1 MFVKEANV
9 IKKYFSRCIKKNYY
23 LTYFCTTNYSNVMKK
38 FLFSTLGVF
47 FTLSCIAQS
56 YDYSK
61 YLFPDVKYKTLI
73 VGADANYIN
82 PEQARQFNSSRTIF
96 NNSDNISFSNF
107 NFSRK
112 KNVYDYASLAFRFN
126 TYENS
131 KNESK
136 NNIYVNPS
144 LQLTRNATYYNSK
157 NQYIS
162 YLVDLDNYY
171 YAEKIYDQAST
182 KSLSTYLKTSIGIGK
197 GRLENVSVLVNA
209 QNLMKDLQEENPA
222 FQSLTENELFSL
234 ANKISQSSYRRI
246 FDQRKYSK
254 ALIKSIH
261 EWFEENGKSN
271 TLEQISLSTTIMD
284 YLLLTPYFYR
294 TNGKVK
300 EISLENFAYHNNS
313 SLYTDYTTTQ
323 HAIRVKY
330 QNNKAINLKRQ
341 NNFSTEL
348 KYIFN
353 KDWDNSDVNRN
364 LSGPYLISNYTWAY
378 YPDSRNYMSLSP
390 SIQYSYATQNKNH
403 FIRPAVSFDYNRL
416 FQFRTSFNIGLEL
429 YQNFKSDTQDE
440 ILRNSNLY
448 YLAGTNLKKTYVN
461 FNIGFRHNIF

>member
-1 MFVKEANV
+1 
-9 IKKYFSRCIKKNYY
+9 
-23 LTYFCTTNYSNVMKK
+23 MKK
-38 FLFSTLGVF
+38 TKIFFSILGMF

-61 YLFPDVKYKTLI
+61 YLFPDIKYKSLI

-131 KNESK
+131 KNENK
-136 NNIYVNPS
+136 RDIFIYPS
-144 LQLTRNATYYNSK
+144 LQLIRNATYYNSK
-157 NQYIS
+157 NQFIS
-162 YLVDLDNYY
+162 YWINLDNYY
-171 YAEKIYDQAST
+171 QAEKIYDQAST
-182 KSLSTYLKTSIGIGK
+182 KSLSTNLKTSIGIGK
-197 GRLENVSVLVNA
+197 GRLENVSVLVNT

-222 FQSLTENELFSL
+222 FQNLTESELFGL
-234 ANKISQSSYRRI
+234 ADKISQSRYRRI
-246 FDQRKYSK
+246 FDRRKYSK
-254 ALIKSIH
+254 ALIRSIH
-261 EWFEENGKSN
+261 EWFEENGKIN
-271 TLEQISLSTTIMD
+271 TLEHISLSTTIMD
-284 YLLLTPYFYR
+284 YLLLTSYFER

-300 EISLENFAYHNNS
+300 EISLENFAYHNNYS
-313 SLYTDYTTTQ
+313 IYQDYTSTQ
-323 HAIRVKY
+323 HAVKLKY
-330 QNNKAINLKRQ
+330 QNNVALNLKRQ
-341 NNFSTEL
+341 SNFSTEL

-353 KDWDNSDVNRN
+353 KDWKSAYINSN
-364 LSGPYLISNYTWAY
+364 LSGPYLVSNYTWAY
-378 YPDSRNYMSLSP
+378 YPDSRNSMSLSP

-403 FIRPAVSFDYNRL
+403 FVRPAINFSYDRL

-440 ILRNSNLY
+440 ILRNLSSY